1 MTIEHADEGIV
12 IKIPDAVDL
21 VRLQELIDYLIYQET
36 TSKSEATQEQVN
48 QLSSKINKDWWQKN
62 KERFLDRWKK

>member
-1 MTIEHADEGIV
+1 MTIEHTDNEIV
-12 IKIPDAVDL
+12 IRVPDVMDP

-62 KERFLDRWKK
+62 KERFLAR